1 MFAVSGWNLE
11 AGPKTQVD
19 ESVKKKKNK
28 SKSSKSASSSNATP
42 ITSKR
47 FPAKE
52 SEPGKEIPRPKG
64 EKQTVV
70 TSENVLALYEKVIE
84 GKKPAKKPRD
94 RKRSRKSAKPDPSE
108 VASLAVARKRSKPH
122 DEEDGET
129 PTPKTIGGA
138 EEGNSERNGNR
149 IVSPR
154 KEKGV
159 RGAAKS
165 ANTASTAANT
175 EAQSDLTDKTPGSAP
190 ISTLTPFQLK
200 MHQKLSSAR
209 FRHINEILYTT
220 PSCSSLSLF
229 REQPE
234 MYQEYHKGFRRQVE
248 IWPENPVDVFIKQLQ
263 ERGKVK
269 FERGHNKR
277 WNSSAGGNLLPLPR
291 DKEEGWCT
299 VADLG
304 CGDAK
309 IAATINHQKPRGKA
323 KVKVLSYD
331 LQVSTP
337 DVTVADIAHL
347 PLEPDSVDVAIFC
360 LALMGTNFLDF
371 VEEAHRILR
380 WKGELWVAEIKSR
393 FSRPG
398 VNGVEDDADMEET
411 PKKGDEPYKQFV
423 DALSK
428 RGFTLRGTVDAGNK
442 MFVRME
448 FVKMQEKAQQDD
460 RDGGSWGPRVKK
472 KLKFV
477 EDDEVREDQILKPCV
492 YKSRLLVQGTFHANA
507 MERN

>member
-19 ESVKKKKNK
+19 ESVKKKKHK
-28 SKSSKSASSSNATP
+28 SKSSRSASSSNATP
-42 ITSKR
+42 ITNKR
-47 FPAKE
+47 SPAKE
-52 SEPGKEIPRPKG
+52 PEPGKRIPKPKG

-70 TSENVLALYEKVIE
+70 TSENVLALYEKMIE
-84 GKKPAKKPRD
+84 GKKPARKPRD
-94 RKRSRKSAKPDPSE
+94 RKRRRKSAKTDPLE
-108 VASLAVARKRSKPH
+108 AASLAVAKKRSRAC
-122 DEEDGET
+122 DEEDGEA
-129 PTPKTIGGA
+129 PTPSTIGDV
-138 EEGNSERNGNR
+138 EGGISAQNGSQT
-149 IVSPR
+149 VSPKKK
-154 KEKGV
+154 KEVPGV
-159 RGAAKS
+159 IKNAY
-165 ANTASTAANT
+165 TASSAANT
-175 EAQSDLTDKTPGSAP
+175 EAQSDLTEKTPGSAP
-190 ISTLTPFQLK
+190 ISTLTPLQLR
-200 MHQKLSSAR
+200 MRQKLSSAR

-229 REQPE
+229 SEQPE
-234 MYQEYHKGFRRQVE
+234 MYQEYHRGFRQQVE
-248 IWPENPVDVFIKQLQ
+248 VWPENPVDIFIQKLQ

-277 WNSSAGGNLLPLPR
+277 WNSSAGGNLFPLPR

-323 KVKVLSYD
+323 KVKILSYD
-331 LQVSTP
+331 LQASTP

-393 FSRPG
+393 FSRPSA
-398 VNGVEDDADMEET
+398 NEVEDDIEMEEKQ
-411 PKKGDEPYKQFV
+411 KKGDGPYKPFV

-428 RGFTLRGTVDAGNK
+428 RGFALRGGVDAGNK

-448 FVKMQEKAQQDD
+448 FVKMQEKSQRDD
-460 RDGGSWGPRVKK
+460 RDGGSWEPRAKK
-472 KLKFV
+472 RLKFV
-477 EDDEVREDQILKPCV
+477 ENDEVREDQILKPCV
-492 YKSRLLVQGTFHANA
+492 YKSR
-507 MERN
+507 

>member
-19 ESVKKKKNK
+19 ESVKKRKHK
-28 SKSSKSASSSNATP
+28 SKPPKSTSSSNATP
-42 ITSKR
+42 IANKR

-52 SEPGKEIPRPKG
+52 IPKPKG

-70 TSENVLALYEKVIE
+70 TPENVLVLYEKMIE
-84 GKKPAKKPRD
+84 GKKPAKKSKD
-94 RKRSRKSAKPDPSE
+94 RKRSRKSAKRDPSE
-108 VASLAVARKRSKPH
+108 EAPLALAKKRSKPH
-122 DEEDGET
+122 DEQDGEGLTPENDGQTAPPKKKKRTRGVIRDASTT
-129 PTPKTIGGA
+129 PTT
-138 EEGNSERNGNR
+138 
-149 IVSPR
+149 
-154 KEKGV
+154 
-159 RGAAKS
+159 
-165 ANTASTAANT
+165 ANT
-175 EAQSDLTDKTPGSAP
+175 EAHSGLADKTLGSAP
-190 ISTLTPFQLK
+190 IPTLTPLQQK
-200 MHQKLSSAR
+200 MRQKLSSAR

-220 PSCSSLSLF
+220 PSDSSLSLF

-234 MYQEYHKGFRRQVE
+234 MYQEYHTGFRRQVE
-248 IWPENPVDVFIKQLQ
+248 LWPENPVDVFIKQIQ

-269 FERGHNKR
+269 FERGHNKK
-277 WNSSAGGNLLPLPR
+277 WNSSAGGNPFPLPR

-299 VADLG
+299 VVDLG

-331 LQVSTP
+331 LQASTP
-337 DVTVADIAHL
+337 DVTIADIAHL

-371 VEEAHRILR
+371 VEEAYRILR
-380 WKGELWVAEIKSR
+380 WRGELWIAEIKSR
-393 FSRPG
+393 FNRPS
-398 VNGVEDDADMEET
+398 VNEVEDDVEMEERL
-411 PKKGDEPYKQFV
+411 KKGDEPYKSFV

-428 RGFTLRGTVDAGNK
+428 RGFDLRGTVDAGNK

-448 FVKMQEKAQQDD
+448 FVKMQEKAQRVD
-460 RDGGSWGPRVKK
+460 RDGDSWKPRAK

-477 EDDEVREDQILKPCV
+477 ENDEVREDQILKPCV
-492 YKSRLLVQGTFHANA
+492 YKLR
-507 MERN
+507 